1 MGCMR
6 DHWRKDGTTESC
18 RGEPV
23 VRRRHDR
30 RRYLMKCRRE
40 SMPVELEWL
49 EPDGLGGFASGTVA
63 GHRTRRYHALL
74 LAATTPPTGR
84 MVLVNG
90 FDAWLERPGLRG
102 GRRYLTSQRYTP
114 AVPTRGRPTH
124 DRLHHAAVAHLDP
137 SPGRRPRGELRAV
150 RAAARRRRGAP
161 LAGPEPAA
169 RASARGAADRKSTR
183 LNSS

>member
-49 EPDGLGGFASGTVA
+49 EPDGLGGFASGPVA
-63 GHRTRRYHALL
+63 GHRPRRYHALL

-102 GRRYLTSQRYTP
+102 GRRDLTSPRYTP
-114 AVPTRGRPTH
+114 DGTTGGAAPTIGFPTLPGPTWTHRLAGGLEVSCELFVPRR
-124 DRLHHAAVAHLDP
+124 AAVAALRWRARNP
-137 SPGRRPRGELRAV
+137 PPGLRLVV
-150 RAAARRRRGAP
+150 RQIG
-161 LAGPEPAA
+161 
-169 RASARGAADRKSTR
+169 RAHV
-183 LNSS
+183 